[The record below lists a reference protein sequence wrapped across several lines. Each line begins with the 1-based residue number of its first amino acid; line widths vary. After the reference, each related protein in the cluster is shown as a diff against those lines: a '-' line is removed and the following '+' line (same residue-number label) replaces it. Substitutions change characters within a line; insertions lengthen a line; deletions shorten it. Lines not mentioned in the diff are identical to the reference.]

1 MNETARKPG
10 IFTRIGNGL
19 TRTRLILSNLFF
31 FGFLLVILIFLFSG
45 VPTPQVP
52 ERGALVLDP
61 EGSIVERRSPVD
73 PIQQW
78 LAPQSVV
85 GETELGDLLEALRH
99 ARDDAR
105 IPMVVLDL
113 DDLQF
118 VSVAH
123 AYAIADAL
131 AAVRDAGKE
140 VVAYGSHYDQQVY
153 LMVSQ
158 ADAVYMHPLGQ
169 VMLPGFV
176 MNQIYFKGL
185 LDKLGVNIHVFQ
197 AGRYKDFIEP
207 YTRSDMSADSRESN
221 RELIDELWRS
231 YADRV
236 MVNRRLEA
244 DRFRRYTQS
253 YPEAVSEAD
262 GDFARVAVE
271 YHLVDE
277 LLTPDQA
284 RARIADAVG
293 RSKGGEF
300 NGIGFR
306 DYLRAVND
314 ASKPAARDAQIGVL
328 TAQGP
333 VMMGDELR
341 GVIASERLVQ
351 MIRQARN
358 DDAVRALVLRLNTPG
373 GSAFASEIIRQELEL
388 TQLAGKPVVVSMG
401 PVAASGGYWI
411 AATADAIFAEP
422 TTLTGSIGVFGIL
435 PTFEDS
441 LASIGVES
449 DGVRTSELSR
459 MDLLSGLGDATAQ
472 VMQTGA
478 EHTYQRFT
486 NLVARG
492 RDLTPEQVEN
502 VAQGRVWLG
511 SRALDLG
518 LVDALGG
525 QAEAV
530 RRAAELANLTEYGV
544 RMIEPAMTPRERL
557 LQQLFGGSVAGS
569 VGTASLGWLVDGSM
583 LPGWLQRVDE
593 ARRLARTLND
603 PRHTYAL
610 CLACRVVN

>member
-1 MNETARKPG
+1 MNETVKKPG

-31 FGFLLVILIFLFSG
+31 FGFLLLALILLFSG

-52 ERGALVLDP
+52 ERGALVLNP
-61 EGSIVERRSPVD
+61 EGSIVERRSSVD

-78 LAPQSVV
+78 LAPQSVL
-85 GETELGDLLEALRH
+85 GETELGDLLETLRH
-99 ARDDAR
+99 ARDDDR

-118 VSVAH
+118 VSLAH
-123 AYAIADAL
+123 ANAIADAL
-131 AAVRDAGKE
+131 GAVRDAGKE
-140 VVAYGSHYDQQVY
+140 VVAYGSLYDQQTY

-158 ADAVYMHPLGQ
+158 ADAIYMHPLGQ
-169 VMLPGFV
+169 VMLPGYSI
-176 MNQIYFKGL
+176 NQLYFKDL
-185 LDKLGVNIHVFQ
+185 LDKLGINVHIFQ

-207 YTRSDMSADSRESN
+207 YMRSDMSADSREAN

-236 MVNRRLEA
+236 MDNRRLEA

-253 YPEAVSEAD
+253 YPDALTEAD
-262 GDFARVAVE
+262 GDFARLAVE

-293 RSKGGEF
+293 RSKRGDF

-306 DYLRAVND
+306 DYLQAVNATKSA
-314 ASKPAARDAQIGVL
+314 ASGDAQIGVI

-341 GVIASERLVQ
+341 GVIASDRLVQ
-351 MIRQARN
+351 MIRQAR
-358 DDAVRALVLRLNTPG
+358 DDDTVRALVLRLNTPG

-435 PTFEDS
+435 PTFEES
-441 LASIGVES
+441 LSAIGVES
-449 DGVRTSELSR
+449 DGVRTSDLSP
-459 MDLLSGLGDATAQ
+459 MDLLSGLSDASAQ
-472 VMQTGA
+472 IMQAGA

-492 RDLTPEQVEN
+492 RDMTPEQVEN

-511 SRALDLG
+511 TRALNLG

-525 QAEAV
+525 QAEAIS
-530 RRAAELANLTEYGV
+530 RAAELANLTEYGV
-544 RMIEPAMTPRERL
+544 RTIAPAMTPRERL
-557 LQQLFGGSVAGS
+557 LQQLFGGSVAAS
-569 VGTASLGWLVDGSM
+569 VGTAALGWFGDGSV
-583 LPGWLQRVDE
+583 LPGWLRQVDE
-593 ARRLARTLND
+593 ARRLALTLND
-603 PRHTYAL
+603 PRHAYAL
-610 CLACRVVN
+610 CLTCRVVD

>member
-1 MNETARKPG
+1 MNETVKKPG
-10 IFTRIGNGL
+10 IFARIGNGL
-19 TRTRLILSNLFF
+19 TRARLILSNLFF
-31 FGFLLVILIFLFSG
+31 FGFLLLALLFLFSG

-61 EGSIVERRSPVD
+61 QGSIVERRSPVD

-78 LAPQSVV
+78 LAPQSVL
-85 GETELGDLLEALRH
+85 GETELGDLLDALRH
-99 ARDDAR
+99 ARDDDR

-123 AYAIADAL
+123 ANAIADAL
-131 AAVRDAGKE
+131 RAVRDAGKE
-140 VVAYGSHYDQQVY
+140 VVAYGSYYDQQAY

-158 ADAVYMHPLGQ
+158 SDAIYMHPLGQ
-169 VMLPGFV
+169 LMLPGYAI
-176 MNQIYFKGL
+176 NQLYFKGL
-185 LDKLGVNIHVFQ
+185 LDKLGVNVHVFQ
-197 AGRYKDFIEP
+197 AGRYKDFVEP
-207 YTRSDMSADSRESN
+207 YTRSDMSADSREAN

-231 YADRV
+231 YADRI
-236 MVNRRLEA
+236 MGNRRLEA

-253 YPEAVSEAD
+253 YAEAVSEAD
-262 GDFARVAVE
+262 GDFARLAVE

-293 RSKGGEF
+293 RSKRGDF
-300 NGIGFR
+300 NGIGFQ
-306 DYLRAVND
+306 DYLQAVND
-314 ASKPAARDAQIGVL
+314 SRKAAAGDAQIGVI

-351 MIRQARN
+351 MIRRARD
-358 DDAVRALVLRLNTPG
+358 DDAVRALVVRLNTPG
-373 GSAFASEIIRQELEL
+373 GSAFASELIRQELEL

-435 PTFEDS
+435 PTFEES
-441 LASIGVES
+441 LAAIGVGS
-449 DGVRTSELSR
+449 DGVRTSDLSR
-459 MDLLSGLGDATAQ
+459 LDPLTGLSDATAQ
-472 VMQTGA
+472 VLQTGT

-492 RDLTPEQVEN
+492 RDMTPEQVEN

-511 SRALDLG
+511 SRALELG

-530 RRAAELANLTEYGV
+530 SRAAQLANLTDYGV
-544 RMIEPAMTPRERL
+544 RSIEPAMTPRERL
-557 LQQLFGGSVAGS
+557 MQQLFGGSVAASLSTAALGWMADGS
-569 VGTASLGWLVDGSM
+569 V
-583 LPGWLQRVDE
+583 LPGWLQHVDE

-603 PRHTYAL
+603 PRHAYAL
-610 CLACRVVN
+610 CLICRVAD